1 MRESR
6 RAGIPPF
13 YVMEVFKKA
22 HARDLVTGDVL
33 HLEVGQPST
42 PAPVLVRDEAARVLL
57 TDRLGYTNAFGI
69 DELRDRIA
77 AHYATRHRVDVP
89 PGRIAVTVGA
99 SGGMVLALLAAF
111 DGGGRVGITEPGYAA
126 YRNIVS
132 ALDLELVGVRVGP
145 ETRYVPTP
153 ELLDAA
159 GPLDGLIVA
168 SPSNPTGTQLTAA
181 ELVDVAGWCERAD
194 VVLLMDEIY
203 HGISFTEPAPSIL
216 EFTDRAIV
224 LQSFSKYFS
233 MTGWRVGWLVL
244 PEGLVPGLERLA
256 QNLFICPPALAQR
269 AAVAAFDATDE
280 LDGNVAR
287 YMESRALLVE
297 ALDRWGLPHA
307 PPDGAFY
314 LWVDVSSL
322 GDSRQ
327 VADEWLDRVGVAV
340 TPGID
345 FDPAQGH
352 RHIRLS
358 YSEAPDDIAQA
369 IERLDTLLGPRGAI
383 EGRSG
388 SAPASGS

>member
-1 MRESR
+1 
-6 RAGIPPF
+6 
-13 YVMEVFKKA
+13 
-22 HARDLVTGDVL
+22 
-33 HLEVGQPST
+33 
-42 PAPVLVRDEAARVLL
+42 VLVRDEAARILL

-69 DELRDRIA
+69 DELRNRIA
-77 AHYATRHRVDVP
+77 VHYAARHSVEVS

-111 DGGGRVGITEPGYAA
+111 DTGGRVGITEPGYAA

-181 ELVDVAGWCERAD
+181 ELAAVVEWCDDDD

-203 HGISFTEPAPSIL
+203 HGISFTERAPSVL
-216 EFTDRAIV
+216 EFTDQAIV

-244 PEGLVPGLERLA
+244 PEALVPGLERLA

-269 AAVAAFDATDE
+269 AAVVSFDATEE
-280 LDGNVAR
+280 LEGNVSR
-287 YMESRALLVE
+287 YRESRDLLVE
-297 ALDRWGLPHA
+297 ALDRWGLPYA

-314 LWVDVSSL
+314 FWVDVSSL
-322 GDSRQ
+322 GDSRH
-327 VADEWLDRVGVAV
+327 VADEWLERVGVAV

-345 FDPAQGH
+345 FDPEQGH
-352 RHIRLS
+352 RHVRLS
-358 YSEAPDDIAQA
+358 YSEAPYDIARA
-369 IERLDTLLGPRGAI
+369 IERLDTLLG
-383 EGRSG
+383 
-388 SAPASGS
+388 